1 MLDDLVSRPAYAL
14 YERLLAGEYHVLA
27 TEPATPTKLDAAR
40 ELIDAGFARVREGDP
55 ALLVPLAPAVAAQTV
70 LTRLSARIASWQD
83 ETASTVR
90 QLIALQRD
98 ALVDGRVD
106 SRAVQELAEV
116 VTDSAQILPLVDGIQ
131 VGATR
136 ELLSLDTTA
145 SAGALCQPRISPAV
159 ETPPPVWRTVY
170 TTDFATPE
178 LSWIIDATVG
188 NGGAVRI
195 AATLPMKLLVADRS
209 RALVPLDD
217 SGSAGVILV
226 RSPTVVRAL
235 VELFHGL
242 WDRATPYPPDPPE
255 RDQPGGLTPYQRHV
269 LSLLAAGCKDE
280 EIAART
286 HVSIRTVRRN
296 IAAILD
302 HLGVATRFAAGVQA
316 AKRGCV

>member
-27 TEPATPTKLDAAR
+27 AAPATATRLDDAAR
-40 ELIDAGFARVREGDP
+40 ELVDAGFARVREGDP
-55 ALLVPLAPAVAAQTV
+55 ALLVPVAPAVAAQTV
-70 LTRLSARIASWQD
+70 LSRLSARIASWQD
-83 ETASTVR
+83 ETASIVR
-90 QLIALQRD
+90 QLIQLERD
-98 ALVDGRVD
+98 ALVDGRAD
-106 SRAVQELAEV
+106 GRAVQELAEV
-116 VTDSAQILPLVDGIQ
+116 VTEPSRILPLVDGIQ
-131 VGATR
+131 ANATR

-145 SAGALCQPRISPAV
+145 SAGSLCQPRVSPAA
-159 ETPPPVWRTVY
+159 ENPPPVWRTVF

-178 LSWIIDATVG
+178 LTWIIDATVD
-188 NGGAVRI
+188 NGGEVRI
-195 AATLPMKLLVADRS
+195 AATLPMKLLIADRS

-235 VELFHGL
+235 TELFHGL
-242 WDRATPYPPDPPE
+242 WDRATPYPPE

-280 EIAART
+280 EIAGRT

-316 AKRGCV
+316 AKRGWV